1 MNPEISLWILVA
13 STLVETLLLV
23 LAVFFFRKLKKSE
36 ALVRSLQDRQSE
48 FLQRLDFNA
57 RLEKEIIG
65 TFSQRQEELAALEEK
80 LNHRAVE
87 MRRLLEQAENF
98 TKSPQ
103 FLRQTILS
111 GFRRGQSAQALAQAT
126 GLSVDEVELILD
138 QPKTEP

>member
-1 MNPEISLWILVA
+1 MNPDFSYWILAA
-13 STLVETLLLV
+13 STAVELLLMV
-23 LAVFFFRKLKKSE
+23 LAIIFYLKLKQSE
-36 ALVRSLQDRQSE
+36 LLVRSLQDKQQE
-48 FLQRLDFNA
+48 FLQKLDFNA
-57 RLEKEIIG
+57 RLEKEIVE
-65 TFSQRQEELAALEEK
+65 TFAKRQEELALLEDK
-80 LNHRAVE
+80 LHQRSTE

-138 QPKTEP
+138 QPKTES

>member
-1 MNPEISLWILVA
+1 MNPEISYWVLA
-13 STLVETLLLV
+13 SSTLVEILLLV
-23 LAVFFFRKLKKSE
+23 LAFFFFLKLKKSE
-36 ALVRSLQDRQSE
+36 LLVRSLQDRQEE
-48 FLQRLDFNA
+48 FLQRLDMNA
-57 RLEKEIIG
+57 RLEQEIVS
-65 TFSQRQEELAALEEK
+65 TFAKRQEELVALEEK
-80 LNHRAVE
+80 LHYRAVE

-138 QPKTEP
+138 QPRV

>member
-1 MNPEISLWILVA
+1 MEI
-13 STLVETLLLV
+13 LLIV
-23 LAVFFFRKLKKSE
+23 LAFFFYRKLKKSE
-36 ALVRSLQDRQSE
+36 LLVRSLQDRQEE
-48 FLQRLDFNA
+48 FLQKLDINA

-65 TFSQRQEELAALEEK
+65 TFTKRQEELTALEEK
-80 LNHRAVE
+80 LHYRAVE

-111 GFRRGQSAQALAQAT
+111 GFKRGQSAEALAQST

-138 QPKTEP
+138 QPKI

>member
-1 MNPEISLWILVA
+1 MNQTVSYWILAA
-13 STLVETLLLV
+13 STAVEILLMV
-23 LAVFFFRKLKKSE
+23 LAFFFYLKLKQSE
-36 ALVRSLQDRQSE
+36 LLVRSLQDKQQE
-48 FLQRLDFNA
+48 FLQKLDFNA
-57 RLEKEIIG
+57 RLEKEIVE
-65 TFSQRQEELAALEEK
+65 TFSKRQEELALLEEK
-80 LNHRAVE
+80 LHQRTTE

-138 QPKTEP
+138 QPKAET

>member
-1 MNPEISLWILVA
+1 MNSEISLWILVA
-13 STLVETLLLV
+13 STLAETLLLV
-23 LAVFFFRKLKKSE
+23 LAVFFFRKLKQSE

-65 TFSQRQEELAALEEK
+65 TFAQRQEELAALEEK

-111 GFRRGQSAQALAQAT
+111 GFRRGQSPQALAQAT

>member
-1 MNPEISLWILVA
+1 MNPEISYWILAA
-13 STLVETLLLV
+13 STVMEVLFIVLV
-23 LAVFFFRKLKKSE
+23 VFFYTKLKKSE
-36 ALVRSLQDRQSE
+36 LLVRSLQDRQDE
-48 FLQRLDFNA
+48 FLQKLDMNA

-65 TFSQRQEELAALEEK
+65 TFTKRQEELTALEEK
-80 LNHRAVE
+80 LHYRAVE

-111 GFRRGQSAQALAQAT
+111 GFKRGQSAEALAQST

-138 QPKTEP
+138 QAKV

>member
-1 MNPEISLWILVA
+1 MSPEHSYWILVV
-13 STLVETLLLV
+13 STAAEILLMA
-23 LAVFFFRKLKKSE
+23 LAIVFYLKLRKSE
-36 ALVRSLQDRQSE
+36 LLVRSLQTKQQE
-48 FLQRLDFNA
+48 FLQKLDFNA
-57 RLEKEIIG
+57 RLEKEIVESF
-65 TFSQRQEELAALEEK
+65 TKRQEELALLEEK
-80 LNHRAVE
+80 LNQRTTE

-138 QPKTEP
+138 QPKTEL

>member
-1 MNPEISLWILVA
+1 MNPEVSYWILAA
-13 STLVETLLLV
+13 STIVEVGLMVLAFFFYIKLSKSETL
-23 LAVFFFRKLKKSE
+23 
-36 ALVRSLQDRQSE
+36 VRALQDKQQE

-57 RLEKEIIG
+57 RLEKEIVD
-65 TFSQRQEELAALEEK
+65 TFAKRQEELALLEEK
-80 LNHRAVE
+80 LHQRTSE

-111 GFRRGQSAQALAQAT
+111 GFRRGQSAEALAQAT

-138 QPKTEP
+138 QPKTEA

>member
-1 MNPEISLWILVA
+1 MNPDFSYWILAA
-13 STLVETLLLV
+13 STAVELLLMV
-23 LAVFFFRKLKKSE
+23 LACIFYLKLKKSE
-36 ALVRSLQDRQSE
+36 LLVRSLQDKQQE
-48 FLQRLDFNA
+48 FLQKLDFNA
-57 RLEKEIIG
+57 RLEKEIVE
-65 TFSQRQEELAALEEK
+65 TFSKRQEELALLEDK
-80 LNHRAVE
+80 LHQRSTE

-138 QPKTEP
+138 QPKTES

>member
-1 MNPEISLWILVA
+1 MNPDFSYWILAA
-13 STLVETLLLV
+13 STAVELLLMV
-23 LAVFFFRKLKKSE
+23 LACIFYMKLKKSE
-36 ALVRSLQDRQSE
+36 LLVRSLQDKQQE
-48 FLQRLDFNA
+48 FLQKLDFNA
-57 RLEKEIIG
+57 RLEKEIVE
-65 TFSQRQEELAALEEK
+65 TFAKRQEELALLEDK
-80 LNHRAVE
+80 LHQRSTE

-138 QPKTEP
+138 QPKTES

>member
-1 MNPEISLWILVA
+1 MNPEISYWILAA
-13 STLVETLLLV
+13 STVMEALFIV
-23 LAVFFFRKLKKSE
+23 LAVFFYTRLKKSE
-36 ALVRSLQDRQSE
+36 LLVRSLQDRQDE
-48 FLQRLDFNA
+48 FLQKLDLNA

-65 TFSQRQEELAALEEK
+65 TFTKRQEELTALEEK
-80 LNHRAVE
+80 LHYRAVE

-111 GFRRGQSAQALAQAT
+111 GFKRGQSAEALAQST

-138 QPKTEP
+138 QAKV

>member
-1 MNPEISLWILVA
+1 MNPDFSYWILAA
-13 STLVETLLLV
+13 STAVELLLMV
-23 LAVFFFRKLKKSE
+23 LAFIFYLKLKKSE
-36 ALVRSLQDRQSE
+36 LLVRSLQDKQQE
-48 FLQRLDFNA
+48 FLQKLDFNA
-57 RLEKEIIG
+57 RLEKEIVE
-65 TFSQRQEELAALEEK
+65 TFAKRQEELVLLEDK
-80 LNHRAVE
+80 LHQRSTE

-138 QPKTEP
+138 QPKTES

>member
-1 MNPEISLWILVA
+1 MNPQISYWILTA
-13 STLVETLLLV
+13 STLMEILLIV
-23 LAVFFFRKLKKSE
+23 LAFFFYRKLKKSE
-36 ALVRSLQDRQSE
+36 LLVRSLQDRQEE
-48 FLQRLDFNA
+48 FLQKLDINA

-65 TFSQRQEELAALEEK
+65 TFTKRQEELTALEEK
-80 LNHRAVE
+80 LHYRAVE

-111 GFRRGQSAQALAQAT
+111 GFKRGQSAEALAQST

-138 QPKTEP
+138 QPKI

>member
-1 MNPEISLWILVA
+1 MNPEHSYLILTV
-13 STLVETLLLV
+13 STAVEILLMV
-23 LAVFFFRKLKKSE
+23 LAIIFYLKLKKSE
-36 ALVRSLQDRQSE
+36 LLVRSLQSKQQE
-48 FLQRLDFNA
+48 FLQKLDFNA
-57 RLEKEIIG
+57 RLEKEIVES
-65 TFSQRQEELAALEEK
+65 FAQRQEELALLEDK
-80 LNHRAVE
+80 LNQRTTE

-138 QPKTEP
+138 QPKTEF

>member
-1 MNPEISLWILVA
+1 MNPVISLWILAA
-13 STLVETLLLV
+13 STLVEALLLV
-23 LAVFFFRKLKKSE
+23 LAIFFFRKLKKSE
-36 ALVRSLQDRQSE
+36 ALVRSLQDRQAE

>member
-1 MNPEISLWILVA
+1 M
-13 STLVETLLLV
+13 
-23 LAVFFFRKLKKSE
+23 
-36 ALVRSLQDRQSE
+36 
-48 FLQRLDFNA
+48 NA
-57 RLEKEIIG
+57 RLEQEIVS
-65 TFSQRQEELAALEEK
+65 TFAKRQEELVALEEK
-80 LNHRAVE
+80 LHYRAVE

-138 QPKTEP
+138 QPKV

>member
-1 MNPEISLWILVA
+1 MNPEHSYWILAV
-13 STLVETLLLV
+13 STAVEVLLIV
-23 LAVFFFRKLKKSE
+23 LAIVFYLKLRKSE
-36 ALVRSLQDRQSE
+36 LLVRSLQNRQQE
-48 FLQRLDFNA
+48 FLQKLDFNS
-57 RLEKEIIG
+57 RLEKEIVESF
-65 TFSQRQEELAALEEK
+65 TKRQEELSLLEEK
-80 LNHRAVE
+80 LNQRTTE

-138 QPKTEP
+138 QPKTDL

>member
-1 MNPEISLWILVA
+1 MNPEISYWILA
-13 STLVETLLLV
+13 LSTLMEILLLV
-23 LAVFFFRKLKKSE
+23 LAFFFFLKLKKSE
-36 ALVRSLQDRQSE
+36 QLVRSLQDRQEE
-48 FLQRLDFNA
+48 FLQKLDFNA
-57 RLEKEIIG
+57 RLEQEIVSS
-65 TFSQRQEELAALEEK
+65 FAKRQEELSTLEEK
-80 LNHRAVE
+80 LHHRAVE

-138 QPKTEP
+138 QPKL

>member
-1 MNPEISLWILVA
+1 MNPEISYWILAA
-13 STLVETLLLV
+13 STVMEALFIV
-23 LAVFFFRKLKKSE
+23 LAVFFYTRLKKSE
-36 ALVRSLQDRQSE
+36 LLVRSLQDRQDE
-48 FLQRLDFNA
+48 FLQKLDLNA

-65 TFSQRQEELAALEEK
+65 TFTKRQEELTALEEK
-80 LNHRAVE
+80 LHYRAVE

-111 GFRRGQSAQALAQAT
+111 GFKRGQSAEALAQST

-138 QPKTEP
+138 QAKI

>member
-1 MNPEISLWILVA
+1 MNPEISYWILAA
-13 STLVETLLLV
+13 STVMEVLFIV
-23 LAVFFFRKLKKSE
+23 LAVFFYTRLKKSE
-36 ALVRSLQDRQSE
+36 LLVRSLQDRQDE
-48 FLQRLDFNA
+48 FLQKLDMNA

-65 TFSQRQEELAALEEK
+65 TFTKRQEELTALEEK
-80 LNHRAVE
+80 LHYRAVE

-111 GFRRGQSAQALAQAT
+111 GFKRGQSAEALAQST

-138 QPKTEP
+138 QAKV

>member
-1 MNPEISLWILVA
+1 MNPQISYWILTA
-13 STLVETLLLV
+13 STLMEILLIV
-23 LAVFFFRKLKKSE
+23 LAFFFYRKLKKSE
-36 ALVRSLQDRQSE
+36 LLVRSLQDRQEE
-48 FLQRLDFNA
+48 FLQKLDMNA

-65 TFSQRQEELAALEEK
+65 TFTKRQEELTALEEK
-80 LNHRAVE
+80 LHYRAVE

-111 GFRRGQSAQALAQAT
+111 GFKRGQSAEALAQST

-138 QPKTEP
+138 QPKI

>member
-1 MNPEISLWILVA
+1 MNPEISYWVLA
-13 STLVETLLLV
+13 SSTLVEILLLV
-23 LAVFFFRKLKKSE
+23 LAFFFFLKLKKSE
-36 ALVRSLQDRQSE
+36 LLVRSLQDRQEE
-48 FLQRLDFNA
+48 FLQRLDMNA
-57 RLEKEIIG
+57 RLEQEIVS
-65 TFSQRQEELAALEEK
+65 TFAKRQEELVALEEK
-80 LNHRAVE
+80 LHYRALE

-138 QPKTEP
+138 QPKV

>member
-1 MNPEISLWILVA
+1 MNPDLSYWILAA
-13 STLVETLLLV
+13 STAVELLLMV
-23 LAVFFFRKLKKSE
+23 LACIFYVKLKKSE
-36 ALVRSLQDRQSE
+36 LLVRALQDKQQE
-48 FLQRLDFNA
+48 FLQKLDFNA
-57 RLEKEIIG
+57 RLEKEIVE
-65 TFSQRQEELAALEEK
+65 TFSKRQEELALLEDK
-80 LNHRAVE
+80 LHQRSTE

-138 QPKTEP
+138 QPKPES

>member
-1 MNPEISLWILVA
+1 MNPDFSYWILAA
-13 STLVETLLLV
+13 STAVELLLMV
-23 LAVFFFRKLKKSE
+23 LACIFYVKLKKSE
-36 ALVRSLQDRQSE
+36 LLVRALQDKQQE
-48 FLQRLDFNA
+48 FLQKLDFNA
-57 RLEKEIIG
+57 RLEKEIVE
-65 TFSQRQEELAALEEK
+65 TFSKRQEELALLEDK
-80 LNHRAVE
+80 LHQRSTE

-138 QPKTEP
+138 QPKTES

>member
-1 MNPEISLWILVA
+1 MNPEISYWILAA
-13 STLVETLLLV
+13 STVMEVLFIV
-23 LAVFFFRKLKKSE
+23 LAVFFYTKLKKSE
-36 ALVRSLQDRQSE
+36 LLVRSLQDRQDE
-48 FLQRLDFNA
+48 FLQKLDMNA

-65 TFSQRQEELAALEEK
+65 TFTKRQEELTALEEK
-80 LNHRAVE
+80 LHYRAVE

-111 GFRRGQSAQALAQAT
+111 GFKRGQSAEALAQST

-138 QPKTEP
+138 QAKV